1 MMKNDYFRLPFFNL
15 APVLLMLGAALF
27 TTEPSAHEAPPMPG
41 VRGDSVQAVLWNLS
55 AYRPDLVAIVPE
67 TGRLYLK
74 TPHASAVPEAVLAR
88 LEDAFYHDV
97 APLCKLYA
105 WKYLADWQA
114 LAGKSARETF
124 WGTSY
129 LCNRTF
135 NYFGI
140 WRKNKSWICRPFG
153 FCRIITRNDPSP
165 AEFVVFPNFEAS
177 LWMFI
182 HTIYSSHYLQRLPDW
197 GDRVQQAIR
206 FERRHGVRY
215 WTDTGN
221 GPAFDY
227 QIPGTPYSSEE
238 LIHTWSG
245 HEGFNLCVQCSPETD
260 FNWMEKISMVADRAR
275 D

>member
-1 MMKNDYFRLPFFNL
+1 MKNLNL
-15 APVLLMLGAALF
+15 VFLNLGSLLLISSFLAIPA
-27 TTEPSAHEAPPMPG
+27 EPSITDAPISPSP
-41 VRGDSVQAVLWNLS
+41 RGDSVQAVLWDLS
-55 AYRPDLVAIVPE
+55 VTHPDLVSIVSE
-67 TGRLYLK
+67 TRRLYLK
-74 TPHASAVPEAVLAR
+74 KPREVPDSAMAR
-88 LEDAFYHDV
+88 LEDAFYYDV
-97 APLCKLYA
+97 GPLCKLYA

-140 WRKNKSWICRPFG
+140 WRKNKSWICESFG
-153 FCRIITRNDPSP
+153 FCGVITLNDPSP
-165 AEFVVFPNFEAS
+165 AEFVVFSDFEAS

-197 GDRVQQAIR
+197 GDRIRAAIR
-206 FERRHGVRY
+206 FERRHGIHY
-215 WTDTGN
+215 WKDTGS

-227 QIPGTPYSSEE
+227 QLPGAPYSSED
-238 LIHTWSG
+238 LIYSWSG
-245 HEGFNLCVQCSPETD
+245 HEGFNLCVECSRESD
-260 FNWMEKISMVADRAR
+260 RDWMDKISLVARRAG